1 MKNEWGSASDA
12 ASEAAAPVG
21 PKVVQIATRL
31 VSAGGKEGEKDG
43 GADGVQD
50 YDACSTRLQV
60 WVIGAAAAGDEDCGR
75 VCALSELLRSVM
87 AV

>member
-1 MKNEWGSASDA
+1 MSGAQLATQLARLLSRSALRWCKSRQGW
-12 ASEAAAPVG
+12 SV
-21 PKVVQIATRL
+21 L
-31 VSAGGKEGEKDG
+31 SAGGKEGEKDG

-50 YDACSTRLQV
+50 YDACSTRLRV